1 MYGAAQWHEGVHCT
15 FEKGAKIAGKR
26 LLFERG
32 EVSIRASRLLMH
44 AEFEDLS
51 SPCILSNFGSSKG
64 TIYFDRKSKI
74 SKILKRIDTF

>member
-15 FEKGAKIAGKR
+15 FEKEAKIASKR

-44 AEFEDLS
+44 VEFEDLS

-64 TIYFDRKSKI
+64 TIYFDRKFQK
-74 SKILKRIDTF
+74 F

>member
-32 EVSIRASRLLMH
+32 EVSIRASKLLMH

-51 SPCILSNFGSSKG
+51 SLYFVQFWFVERDNLFRSKV
-64 TIYFDRKSKI
+64 

>member
-26 LLFERG
+26 LLFERE

-51 SPCILSNFGSSKG
+51 SLYFLQFWFVERDNLFRSKV
-64 TIYFDRKSKI
+64 

>member
-15 FEKGAKIAGKR
+15 FEKEAKIASKR

-64 TIYFDRKSKI
+64 RIYFDRKFQK
-74 SKILKRIDTF
+74 F

>member
-1 MYGAAQWHEGVHCT
+1 MFVHVFTYMYGAAQWHEGVHCT

-32 EVSIRASRLLMH
+32 EVSIRASKLLMH

-51 SPCILSNFGSSKG
+51 SLYFVQFWFVER
-64 TIYFDRKSKI
+64 TIYFDRKFQK
-74 SKILKRIDTF
+74 F

>member
-51 SPCILSNFGSSKG
+51 SLYFLQFWFVERDNLFRSKV
-64 TIYFDRKSKI
+64 

>member
-15 FEKGAKIAGKR
+15 FEKGAKIAGER

-44 AEFEDLS
+44 AEFDLS

-64 TIYFDRKSKI
+64 QFISIESFKNFKKNRYFLSC
-74 SKILKRIDTF
+74 

>member
-64 TIYFDRKSKI
+64 TIYFDRKFQK
-74 SKILKRIDTF
+74 F

>member
-51 SPCILSNFGSSKG
+51 SPCIFSNFGSSKG
-64 TIYFDRKSKI
+64 QFISIESFKNFKKNRYFLSC
-74 SKILKRIDTF
+74 

>member
-51 SPCILSNFGSSKG
+51 SPCILSNFGRKDNLFRSKV
-64 TIYFDRKSKI
+64 

>member
-64 TIYFDRKSKI
+64 TNLFRSKV

>member
-15 FEKGAKIAGKR
+15 FEKEAKIASKR

-51 SPCILSNFGSSKG
+51 SPCIFSNFGSSKG
-64 TIYFDRKSKI
+64 TIYFDRKFQK
-74 SKILKRIDTF
+74 F

>member
-51 SPCILSNFGSSKG
+51 SLYFVQFWFVERENLFRSKV
-64 TIYFDRKSKI
+64 

>member
-64 TIYFDRKSKI
+64 RIYFDRKFQK
-74 SKILKRIDTF
+74 F